1 MVLFEVIKEIVTFGF
16 YGILLWL
23 VMAVCYY
30 SVKELF
36 KQESAKKNELG
47 NSQVYNDRVKRG
59 MTVKQA
65 LGLEN

>member
-30 SVKELF
+30 AAKEIF
-36 KQESAKKNELG
+36 KD
-47 NSQVYNDRVKRG
+47 VF
-59 MTVKQA
+59 
-65 LGLEN
+65 

>member
-1 MVLFEVIKEIVTFGF
+1 MVLFEVIKEIVTYGF

-36 KQESAKKNELG
+36 KQESAKMSWE
-47 NSQVYNDRVKRG
+47 
-59 MTVKQA
+59 TVKYNGIERGQR
-65 LGLEN
+65 E